1 MEKYYLSFYDVYDSG
16 EDIWFS
22 NNLYNG
28 LFRYNIADKKT
39 YFVSFFENEEKN
51 QRGLHQKVVHYKGK
65 LFFLPGLAKHI
76 HVVDL
81 RNCSMKSINVAEQIG
96 SYADAS
102 LSCVYMKDNWL
113 YVFPKD
119 ISKQLYRM
127 DLETLEITTEKG
139 FKSEISNCLNQTEG
153 KFCYKPYQEDEMIW
167 FPVLKT
173 NKVLKYSIV
182 GKKFELYELEIS
194 NAIAMEKYNNSF
206 WLLVENGRSVYQW
219 DGENKE
225 VKEYLLPDFPM
236 EDVTQQIQHYKD
248 MLFVFL
254 KNSSIIYI
262 LQENQFVVW
271 NAVGNCCRVEHNCA
285 SWATFAGISEGVGRV
300 FMNQF
305 ATDKCI
311 WIKEDGEIEFHE
323 IFLNMDQN
331 QLMLWYDGTQKIYE
345 KTSVPLELFME
356 WVDTK
361 PLSETAVDKYVPCGE
376 KIFESCI
383 E

>member
-1 MEKYYLSFYDVYDSG
+1 MEKYYLSFYDVFDSG

-51 QRGLHQKVVHYKGK
+51 QRGLHQRVVHNKGK
-65 LFFLPGLAKHI
+65 LFFLPGLSKHI

-81 RNCSMKSINVAEQIG
+81 KDCSMKSINVAEHIG
-96 SYADAS
+96 TCADTS
-102 LSCVYMKDNWL
+102 LSCVYLKDNQL

-119 ISKQLYRM
+119 ISKLMYRM
-127 DLETLEITTEKG
+127 DLETMEITAEKD
-139 FKSEISNCLNQTEG
+139 FSYEISVFLNQEEG
-153 KFCYKPYQEDEMIW
+153 KFCYKPYQKEGIVW

-173 NKVLKYSIV
+173 NKVLKYSINE
-182 GKKFELYELEIS
+182 KKFDLYELEIS
-194 NAIAMEKYNNSF
+194 NSIAIEEYNNSF

-225 VKEYLLPDFPM
+225 VKEHLLPNFPM

-248 MLFVFL
+248 ILFVFL
-254 KNSSIIYI
+254 KNSSTIYI
-262 LQENQFVVW
+262 LKENKFVIW

-285 SWATFAGISEGVGRV
+285 SWATFAGISEGVGRA

-323 IFLNMDQN
+323 IFLNMDQK
-331 QLMLWYDGTQKIYE
+331 QLMLWYDGTQIFFE

-356 WVDTK
+356 WVGTK
-361 PLSETAVDKYVPCGE
+361 PLSETEAEKYVPTGE
-376 KIFESCI
+376 KIFGSCI
-383 E
+383 K